1 MLTNPCNNLEKC
13 NNFSKIQQEQWE
25 TFLIGKAMIGLGSD
39 KKEGLKYC
47 CGLHQLCWPMK
58 NPLFAFLT
66 IYLHKEGRR
75 CQPWP
80 AIEGWQ
86 WNQISG
92 LNLVDLVQQLE
103 LDTLCS
109 CKFCAFQQEEDL
121 VHWPSLEM
129 DTFQHTDKKPLN
141 THTKFFITQ
150 IQNLSI
156 HKYKT
161 PQQTNKNISMHKY
174 KTFQHTNKKPFSK
187 KILTF
192 QHTNR

>member
-1 MLTNPCNNLEKC
+1 
-13 NNFSKIQQEQWE
+13 
-25 TFLIGKAMIGLGSD
+25 MIGLGTD
-39 KKEGLKYC
+39 KNEGLKYC

-58 NPLFAFLT
+58 NPLHEFLT
-66 IYLHKEGRR
+66 IHLHKEGRR

-109 CKFCAFQQEEDL
+109 CKFCAFQQGEDM

-141 THTKFFITQ
+141 TR
-150 IQNLSI
+150 IQNLSR

-161 PQQTNKNISMHKY
+161 LQKTNINMSMPKY
-174 KTFQHTNKKPFSK
+174 RTLEHTNTKPFNTRIDDFSTHK
-187 KILTF
+187 
-192 QHTNR
+192 

>member
-1 MLTNPCNNLEKC
+1 
-13 NNFSKIQQEQWE
+13 
-25 TFLIGKAMIGLGSD
+25 MIGLGTD
-39 KKEGLKYC
+39 KNEGLKYC

-58 NPLFAFLT
+58 NPLHEFLT
-66 IYLHKEGRR
+66 IHLHKEGRR

-109 CKFCAFQQEEDL
+109 CKFCAFQQGEDM

-129 DTFQHTDKKPLN
+129 DTFQHTDKKNLWRQEYKIFQDTN
-141 THTKFFITQ
+141 T
-150 IQNLSI
+150 NLSI
-156 HKYKT
+156 HEYKT
-161 PQQTNKNISMHKY
+161 PQQTNINISMHKY
-174 KTFQHTNKKPFSK
+174 KTFQHTNKNPSTHICKT
-187 KILTF
+187 L
-192 QHTNR
+192 

>member
-1 MLTNPCNNLEKC
+1 
-13 NNFSKIQQEQWE
+13 
-25 TFLIGKAMIGLGSD
+25 MIGLGTD
-39 KKEGLKYC
+39 KNEGLKYC

-58 NPLFAFLT
+58 NPLHEFLT
-66 IYLHKEGRR
+66 IHLHKEGRR

-109 CKFCAFQQEEDL
+109 CKFCAFQQGEDM

-141 THTKFFITQ
+141 TQ
-150 IQNLSI
+150 IQNLSR
-156 HKYKT
+156 
-161 PQQTNKNISMHKY
+161 HKY
-174 KTFQHTNKKPFSK
+174 KTFQYTSTKP
-187 KILTF
+187 
-192 QHTNR
+192 